1 MEVPYDPAILLP
13 GTYPEKMKTLI
24 KKRYMHPNVHSST
37 ISNSHG
43 IEEVQPL
50 INRPMNKENVNA
62 GIKKN
67 ETLQIA
73 AMCIDLDNTLSE
85 ISQAEKDKYCRIP
98 FICGT

>member
-1 MEVPYDPAILLP
+1 
-13 GTYPEKMKTLI
+13 
-24 KKRYMHPNVHSST
+24 MHPNVNSST

-50 INRPMNKENVNA
+50 IDRPMNKEDVKA

-67 ETLQIA
+67 QTLPIA
-73 AMCIDLDNTLSE
+73 AMCIDLDNMLRE
-85 ISQAEKDKYCRIP
+85 ISQAEKDKYCRTP